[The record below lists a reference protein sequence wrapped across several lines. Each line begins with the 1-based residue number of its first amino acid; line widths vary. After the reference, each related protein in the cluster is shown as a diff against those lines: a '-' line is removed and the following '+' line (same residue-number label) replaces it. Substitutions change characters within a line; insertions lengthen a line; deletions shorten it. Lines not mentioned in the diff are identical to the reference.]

1 MKFETFQLLVVL
13 VLVAFASAARAGDF
27 PPPDPGAVP
36 ATRPAIL
43 TDVGI
48 DQKLGAQVPLDL
60 VFRDHTGKEVKLG
73 DYFGKSHRPVILT
86 LVYYKCPMLCTMV
99 LNDVVRTMNGLST
112 LTAGKDYDVLSVS
125 FDPKETPALAAAKR
139 AQYLHEYGSR
149 GALGGWNF
157 LVGPPDSIKKLTDA
171 VGFRYAWDPKFQ
183 QYAHASG
190 LMILTPDGRVSRYFY
205 GLDYS
210 VFDVRLS
217 LVEAASEKI
226 GTPVEQVLLYCF
238 HYDPATGRYSL
249 AITNLLKVAAALTL
263 AILGGFLFVN
273 FRRER
278 RLSLEAAAAAA
289 PAPAETK

>member
-1 MKFETFQLLVVL
+1 MRVRSNQLLL
-13 VLVAFASAARAGDF
+13 IVAALLTGRAHAGDF
-27 PPPDPGAVP
+27 APPEPGTSP

-43 TDVGI
+43 NDVGI

-60 VFRDHTGKEVKLG
+60 VFRDHTGKEVKLA
-73 DYFGKSHRPVILT
+73 DYFGKTHRPVILT

-99 LNDVVRTMNGLST
+99 LNDTVRTMNGLST

-125 FDPKETPALAAAKR
+125 FDPKESPKLAAAKR

-149 GALGGWNF
+149 SAFGGWNF
-157 LVGPPDSIKKLTDA
+157 LVGPPESIAKLTDA
-171 VGFRYAWDPKFQ
+171 VGFRYAWDPKFE

-210 VFDVRLS
+210 VRDVRLS
-217 LVEAASEKI
+217 LVEASDGKI
-226 GTPVEQVLLYCF
+226 GTTVEQVMLYCF

-263 AILGGFLFVN
+263 AILGGYLFVN

-278 RLSLEAAAAAA
+278 RLSREALAVT
-289 PAPAETK
+289 PR

>member
-1 MKFETFQLLVVL
+1 MTICAALFALPLAQL
-13 VLVAFASAARAGDF
+13 ARAGDF
-27 PPPDPGAVP
+27 PPPEQPAAP

-48 DQKLGAQVPLDL
+48 DQKLGAQVPLDV

-73 DYFGKSHRPVILT
+73 DYFGKTHRPVILT
-86 LVYYKCPMLCTMV
+86 LVYYQCPMLCTMV
-99 LNDVVRTMNGLST
+99 LNDTVRTMNGLST

-125 FDPKETPALAAAKR
+125 FDPKETPQLAEGKR
-139 AQYLHEYGSR
+139 KRYLHEYGKR

-157 LVGPPDSIKKLTDA
+157 LVGPQDSIKKLTDA
-171 VGFRYAWDPKFQ
+171 VGFRYAWDPKYQ

-217 LVEAASEKI
+217 LIEASDGKI
-226 GTPVEQVLLYCF
+226 GTPVEQVMLYCF
-238 HYDPATGRYSL
+238 HYDPSTGRYSL
-249 AITNLLKVAAALTL
+249 AITNILKVAAGLTL
-263 AILGGFLFVN
+263 AVLGSYLFVN

-278 RLSLEAAAAAA
+278 RLSREVR
-289 PAPAETK
+289 ETLAVTPR